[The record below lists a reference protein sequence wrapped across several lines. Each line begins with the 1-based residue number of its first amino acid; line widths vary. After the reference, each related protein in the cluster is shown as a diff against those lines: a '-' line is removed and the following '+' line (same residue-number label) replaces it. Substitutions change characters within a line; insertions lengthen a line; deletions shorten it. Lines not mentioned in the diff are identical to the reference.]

1 MSESYFDS
9 DLLDEKEIGRFLD
22 AYLYKRLPKHFNA
35 IQSIQRNRSDKNNQF
50 KGIDLTIQ
58 YKNGNAVNIDEK
70 AANKYFDKNLPTFV
84 LEISF
89 VNGYNVTKDGW
100 LFGNQY
106 SKTDAYL
113 FCWGKT
119 HKSDSQIYFNNIK
132 EIEGFSINKKNL
144 KSFLSKY
151 YNLTNINYT
160 QKSVEALEAL
170 ANNNKRDKV
179 YLKGNKGPY
188 WKSSSQLN
196 ERPLNIVCPKYVLE
210 EVTDYKFIIKEDDLD
225 IYTKSLNNTWVKCE

>member
-22 AYLYKRLPKHFNA
+22 VYLYKRLPKHFKA
-35 IQSIQRNRSDKNNQF
+35 IHSLQRNHCDKNNQF
-50 KGIDLTIQ
+50 KGVDLTVQ

-84 LEISF
+84 LEVSF
-89 VNGYNVTKDGW
+89 INNSNVTKDGW

-106 SKTDAYL
+106 SKTDTYL

-119 HKSDSQIYFNNIK
+119 HKSNSQIYFNNIK
-132 EIEGFSINKKNL
+132 EIEAFSINKQNL
-144 KSFLSKY
+144 KSFLNKY
-151 YNLTNINYT
+151 YKLNNTSYI

-170 ANNNKRDKV
+170 TNNKFGDKV

-188 WKSSSQLN
+188 WKVSSQLN
-196 ERPLNIVCPKYVLE
+196 ERPLNIVCPKYILE
-210 EVTDYKFIIKEDDLD
+210 EVTDYKFIIKEDCLD
-225 IYTKSLNNTWVKCE
+225 IYTKALNNKWVKCI